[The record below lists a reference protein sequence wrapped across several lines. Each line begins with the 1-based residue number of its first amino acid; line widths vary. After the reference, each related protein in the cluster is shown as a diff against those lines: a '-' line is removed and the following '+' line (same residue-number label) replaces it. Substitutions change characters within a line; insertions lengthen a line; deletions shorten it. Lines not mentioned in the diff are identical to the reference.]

1 MSIKRTISA
10 IFLMKSKL
18 INYLVYTTLCFCT
31 LSMMACSAGPPHGP
45 NIRGGWPQGKT
56 ADEFISA
63 MKTRLN
69 LTEEQEIQVRPIIE
83 KEFAKRHK
91 IMEESMAQGPQGM
104 QSLKNKMQELQIAS
118 ERNLEKILTQE
129 QMVEYQKL
137 IDEERQ
143 NMRKNRPSRRMPRF

>member
-1 MSIKRTISA
+1 
-10 IFLMKSKL
+10 
-18 INYLVYTTLCFCT
+18 V
-31 LSMMACSAGPPHGP
+31 
-45 NIRGGWPQGKT
+45 PQGKT

-69 LTEEQEIQVRPIIE
+69 LTEEQEIQIRPVIE
-83 KEFAKRHK
+83 KEVAERRG
-91 IMEESMAQGPQGM
+91 IIEESMEQRPQGM
-104 QSLKNKMQELQIAS
+104 QSLKNKMHELQIAT